1 MQSDIHDIDQHLIS
15 AEELARYLSNTSAE
29 AEKIFIDELL
39 ERDEFLKEAVE
50 GLKQVKNPN
59 LIAEITKE
67 INAAIAVKTG
77 YVVPKPKVLQLSS
90 SLVKPIL
97 AIASAVVIISG
108 SYLLIQQIGSK
119 SKQATLAVKKEVV
132 TNEKPSSFEEST
144 IYSEAEKLNQVNN
157 KKTSSNEDAIQN
169 QQYIN
174 YLDSVTNY
182 ANSPTITSA
191 SNMMNPMKNLSAPMV
206 ASGGTY
212 QWDTESGSV
221 DEMDDKK
228 KSLKESATIKGQV
241 IDRITKKPINGVTI
255 LVDGQPIAAS
265 NANGFYELKLLAGQ
279 HQIGYSQVGYD
290 NTQQDLNAEN
300 NASKVVDIELNQ
312 NYVAANGVAA
322 KFENK
327 EEQLKDQSK
336 ASASVYT
343 EKANDNSVT
352 KTDVPSLADLSVGLN
367 NYAIQNYTAAI
378 TSFNKT
384 LAKDPNNKEALFYVA
399 MSHYNTGNSA
409 KAITYYNKTITNGGK
424 YKEDALWYK
433 AQILLKQKNT
443 SEAKN
448 ILESLKNTKYNDG
461 ANKLL
466 QSIPSN

>member
-191 SNMMNPMKNLSAPMV
+191 SNMMNPMKNISAPMV

-336 ASASVYT
+336 ATAPVYT
-343 EKANDNSVT
+343 EKASDNSVT

>member
-39 ERDEFLKEAVE
+39 EKDEFLKDAVE

-59 LIAEITKE
+59 LIAGITKE

-90 SLVKPIL
+90 SFVKPVL
-97 AIASAVVIISG
+97 AIASAVVLVAG

-119 SKQATLAVKKEVV
+119 SNQATLAVKKEVAPI
-132 TNEKPSSFEEST
+132 EKTKSMEEST
-144 IYSEAEKLNQVNN
+144 IYSDAEKLSEVNN
-157 KKTSSNEDAIQN
+157 KKISSNEDAIQN
-169 QQYIN
+169 QHYIN
-174 YLDSVTNY
+174 DLDSVTNS
-182 ANSPTITSA
+182 ANPPSIVNAP
-191 SNMMNPMKNLSAPMV
+191 NMLNPMKNLSAPMV

-212 QWDTESGSV
+212 QSLAESSLV
-221 DEMDDKK
+221 DEILDKK
-228 KSLKESATIKGQV
+228 NSQKESATIKGQV

-336 ASASVYT
+336 ATAPVYI

-367 NYAIQNYTAAI
+367 NYAIQKYDLAI
-378 TSFNKT
+378 SSFNKT

-399 MSHYNTGNSA
+399 MSHYNTGSTA
-409 KAITYYNKTITNGGK
+409 KAITYYNKTIANGGK

-466 QSIPSN
+466 QGIPSN